1 MNINNKVYENYRII
15 RIKMNVNKIA
25 ENIYEIPPTTLMA
38 RVSGKIEKFK
48 MRVPARI
55 YANEYILERIKVD
68 RTLDQI
74 ANVACLQGIQKHA
87 IALSDA
93 HQGYGFCIG
102 GVAGTD
108 ADEGM
113 ISPGGV
119 GYDINCGVRLIR
131 SNLMIKDITDRLPAL
146 LDTIFKNIPSGLGSK
161 GKLNIT
167 YSELDSVLNEGLE
180 WALENGY
187 AYDKDLEHC
196 EEEGRLELANAD
208 LISQKAKQRAIKQL
222 GSLGSGN
229 HFLEIQKVDKIYNK
243 EIAKKLG
250 IFSEN
255 QITIMVHTGSR
266 ALGHQVCT
274 DSLRNIE
281 QAMRKYRIKVPDREL
296 ACVPANTPE
305 AQNYLSQMACAA
317 NFGFTNRQLIT
328 HWLRESFQEHFK
340 MSPDDLDLHLIYGV
354 CHNILKIEEHSING
368 KRMKLNVH
376 RKGATRAFPPGHPAL
391 PQDYKSIGQPALI
404 PGTMGS
410 ASYLCVGKEKAMD
423 LSFGSTAHGSGRVM
437 SRAKAVKKYWG
448 SKVKE
453 DLGKRGILI
462 RSASLKVLAEESPG
476 AYKDIDQ
483 VVQVSHN
490 LGIVEK
496 IVRLVPIGVVKG

>member
-1 MNINNKVYENYRII
+1 MNIK
-15 RIKMNVNKIA
+15 KIA
-25 ENIYEIPPTTLMA
+25 ENTYEIEPKTLMA
-38 RVSGKIEKFK
+38 RVEGKIAKFQMK
-48 MRVPARI
+48 VPVHI
-55 YANEYILERIKVD
+55 YANEYILEKIKND

-74 ANVACLQGIQKHA
+74 SNVACLPGIQKHA

-108 ADEGM
+108 AESGM

-119 GYDINCGVRLIR
+119 GYDINCGV
-131 SNLMIKDITDRLPAL
+131 NLLKTSLNLKDINSSIPSL
-146 LDTIFKNIPSGLGSK
+146 LNVIFKNIPSGLGSK
-161 GKLNIT
+161 GKLNIS
-167 YSELDSVLNEGLE
+167 YSDLDNVLDNGLN
-180 WALENGY
+180 WALDNGY
-187 AYDKDLEHC
+187 AIEEDIVHC
-196 EEEGRLELANAD
+196 EENGFLKDANSD
-208 LISQKAKQRAIKQL
+208 LVSQRAKQRGLKQL

-229 HFLEIQKVDKIYNK
+229 HFIEIQKVDKIYNDS
-243 EIAKKLG
+243 IAKTLG
-250 IFSEN
+250 IFDKD

-274 DSLRNIE
+274 DSLRNVE
-281 QAMRKYRIKVPDREL
+281 QAMKKYDIKVPDREL
-296 ACVPANTPE
+296 ACVPADTPE
-305 AQNYLSQMACAA
+305 AKNYLSSMACAA
-317 NFGFTNRQLIT
+317 NFGFNNRQLIT
-328 HWLRESFQEHFK
+328 HWLRQSFQDYLRKSLDELDFK
-340 MSPDDLDLHLIYGV
+340 LVYGV
-354 CHNILKIEEHSING
+354 CHNILKIEEHDVNG
-368 KRMKLNVH
+368 KKMKLNIH
-376 RKGATRAFPPGHPAL
+376 RKGATRAFPPGHRDL

-410 ASYLCVGKEKAMD
+410 ASYLCVGRPKAMD

-437 SRAKAVKKYWG
+437 SRSKATKMYWG

-453 DLGKRGILI
+453 DLKNRGIFVKA
-462 RSASLKVLAEESPG
+462 ASPKIIAEEAPG

-483 VVQVSHN
+483 VVQVSHD

>member
-1 MNINNKVYENYRII
+1 
-15 RIKMNVNKIA
+15 MNVNKIDN
-25 ENIYEIPPTTLMA
+25 NIYEIPPKTLMA
-38 RVSGKIEKFK
+38 RIKGNIEKFQ
-48 MRVPARI
+48 MRVPVKI
-55 YANEYILERIKVD
+55 YANDYILEKIRQD

-74 ANVACLQGIQKHA
+74 CNVACLPGIQKHA

-108 ADEGM
+108 AENGM

-119 GYDINCGVRLIR
+119 GYDINCGVRLLR
-131 SNLMIKDITDRLPAL
+131 TNLFLKEMKSVLPSL
-146 LDTIFKNIPSGLGSK
+146 LNSIFENIPSGLGSK
-161 GKLNIT
+161 GKLNIS
-167 YSELDSVLNEGLE
+167 YSDLDKVLNNGVK
-180 WALENGY
+180 WALDNDYALPEDVIHLEENGCL
-187 AYDKDLEHC
+187 KDAD
-196 EEEGRLELANAD
+196 AN
-208 LISQKAKQRAIKQL
+208 LVSKRAKQRAIKQL

-229 HFLEIQKVDKIYNK
+229 HFLEIQKVNKIYN
-243 EIAKKLG
+243 ESIAKSLG
-250 IFSEN
+250 IYEKD
-255 QITIMVHTGSR
+255 QITVMVHTGSR

-281 QAMRKYRIKVPDREL
+281 QAMKKYNIKVPDREL
-296 ACVPANTPE
+296 ACVPANKPE
-305 AQNYLSQMACAA
+305 AQNYLKQMASAA

-328 HWLRESFQEHFK
+328 HWLRESFQNIFK
-340 MSPDDLDLHLIYGV
+340 KDVDDLDLHLIYGV
-354 CHNILKIEEHSING
+354 CHNILKIEEHEIDGN
-368 KRMKLNVH
+368 KMKLNVH
-376 RKGATRAFPPGHPAL
+376 RKGATRAFPPNHPDL
-391 PQDYKSIGQPALI
+391 PSEYKSIGQPALI

-437 SRAKAVKKYWG
+437 SRSKATKKYWG
-448 SKVKE
+448 EHVKNDLYKQGIIVRAASMKV
-453 DLGKRGILI
+453 I
-462 RSASLKVLAEESPG
+462 AEEAPG

-483 VVQVSHN
+483 VVQVSHD